1 MTKRSKKQKR
11 KSKDPFFKSRE
22 WLELRYLALKH
33 YGRWCMCCGA
43 GPRQEPLHVDHI
55 KPRIRFPHLALELTN
70 LQILCR
76 KCNLG
81 KSWTDQTDW
90 REEPMTE
97 EQRNH
102 LMSIKL
108 ESLQ

>member
-1 MTKRSKKQKR
+1 MKR
-11 KSKDPFFKSRE
+11 KKTKKPKDPFFKSRQ

-33 YGRWCMCCGA
+33 YGRWCMCCGS
-43 GPRQEPLHVDHI
+43 GPREGPVQVDHI
-55 KPRIRFPHLALELTN
+55 KPRIRFPELALELTN

-76 KCNLG
+76 ECNQG

-97 EQRNH
+97 EQREH
-102 LMSIKL
+102 LLSIKL
-108 ESLQ
+108 DRLNSD